1 MGLFDKILSAV
12 DNPEQEASADGLGSI
27 LDTVQ
32 QLASNHETSPTALQS
47 AMSIVGNYTRS
58 ALQEKSSTEGE
69 GAVEQIISQFG
80 GTQANNQVVQM
91 LFNTPQME
99 NMLGEVGNKTGIPE
113 SVIQTM
119 LPTLVP
125 LVLNFLKTGSS
136 NSLTSNPILRS
147 FLDADGD
154 GDVDLADAMQMM
166 SKHLNR

>member
-58 ALQEKSSTEGE
+58 ALQEKRSTEGE
-69 GAVEQIISQFG
+69 GSVEQIISQFG
-80 GTQANNQVVQM
+80 GTQASTQVVQM
-91 LFNTPQME
+91 LFNTSQMQ

-125 LVLNFLKTGSS
+125 LVLNFLKTG
-136 NSLTSNPILRS
+136 N
-147 FLDADGD
+147 GD

-166 SKHLNR
+166 GKYLNR